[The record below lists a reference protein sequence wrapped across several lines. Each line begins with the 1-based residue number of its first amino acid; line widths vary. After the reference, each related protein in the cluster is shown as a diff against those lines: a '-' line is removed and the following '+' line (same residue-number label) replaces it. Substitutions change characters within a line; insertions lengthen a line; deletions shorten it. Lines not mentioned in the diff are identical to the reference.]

1 MLRSNTTPD
10 EAYFRAHQLEIE
22 EAMTS
27 AMNAVLSTRP
37 ANVVGF
43 LAQHFHDLDKSK
55 GAGGPQSEARRSLPT
70 QVAAWQAL
78 QPQAAAAAA
87 PGTEAEALS
96 TKFAASASSFEY
108 TYGGIEQFFGGLEGL
123 IGTPSPDVMNSMRLE
138 HTSDEP
144 FEAWNADVKRR
155 TTPRAEW
162 SYVVDCTAGETRR
175 RSSVSASADHDGRAR
190 APSYAAEAESVHDGW
205 WLSDFAAQPEI
216 RAAGLLLAEVAG
228 IRAYTGP
235 MYALY
240 NGTLRAREKGVFVTT
255 LHAINSGIIKL
266 SKQTPASTV
275 YRGVAGGVL
284 PDQFWS
290 ANEHGVM
297 GGVELALMSTTTNRD
312 IALGYMRQSGKEAK
326 MLFEIRMG
334 MIDRGADVSM
344 LSQFPGEKEIL
355 FSPLTGLEVAG
366 VPRVEDGVIVV
377 ELRLSCNLH
386 DLTIEQVPADA
397 LAPLRCLSP
406 LAGSHILSPTHVHV

>member
-1 MLRSNTTPD
+1 MPPPTATPD
-10 EAYFRAHQLEIE
+10 EAFFRARQREIE

-27 AMNAVLSTRP
+27 AMAAVLRARP
-37 ANVVGF
+37 ANIFGF
-43 LAQHFHDLDKSK
+43 LAKHFHDLDESK
-55 GAGGPQSEARRSLPT
+55 GASRRTLAK

-78 QPQAAAAAA
+78 QPQVAADAAAAAA
-87 PGTEAEALS
+87 PSTEAEALS
-96 TKFAASASSFEY
+96 AKFAATSFEY
-108 TYGGIEQFFGGLEGL
+108 KYGDMEQFFGGLEGL
-123 IGTPSPDVMNSMRLE
+123 VGTPSHDVMNEMRRE
-138 HTSDEP
+138 HASDEQ
-144 FEAWNADVKRR
+144 FEAWNADVKRK

-162 SYVVDCTAGETRR
+162 SYVVDCAAGETTSRP
-175 RSSVSASADHDGRAR
+175 SVSASADQEGRAR
-190 APSYAAEAESVHDGW
+190 APSHAAEAASDHAGW
-205 WLSDFAAQPEI
+205 RLDDFAAQKNI

-240 NGTLRAREKGVFVTT
+240 NGTLRARTKGAFVTT

-284 PDQFWS
+284 PKQFW
-290 ANEHGVM
+290 AQNEFGVM
-297 GGVELALMSTTTNRD
+297 GGIELGFMSTTTERNV
-312 IALGYMRQSGKEAK
+312 AVGYMRQSGKEAK

-334 MIDRGADVSM
+334 MIDRGADVSL
-344 LSQFPGEKEIL
+344 LSQFPSEKEIL
-355 FSPLTGLEVAG
+355 FAPLTGLEVAS
-366 VPRVEDGVIVV
+366 VPRVEDGIIVV

-397 LAPLRCLSP
+397 
-406 LAGSHILSPTHVHV
+406 